1 MPRHVPLAAGLCWIA
16 MSALTLAQSE
26 KPNAKPRHD
35 PAAEYTFSGPF
46 THDNLTI
53 FLIHGKNTLPTGVSR
68 EHPST
73 LPLLTLQEALEQK
86 KAIVHET
93 QQVNELTIEN
103 VSTDV
108 EVYVQAGDI
117 VKGGKQDR
125 LIAYDLIVP
134 PKSGKQP
141 VASFCVEHGRW
152 TQRGAE
158 TAGAFDSSSNVA
170 NSKDLKVASQSNMR
184 GQDKVWSKVREA
196 QQKLGRNLG
205 QAVESKQSPTSL
217 QLTLEDRKLLGE
229 LDKYVKEL
237 SKAADGK
244 QDAIGYAVAING
256 KVEECDVYGSN
267 ALFRKLWPKLILG
280 SATEA
285 LAEKQKDKKFEVPTI
300 EAVKTFLAEAV
311 KGKQSDKEISK
322 RVKQHCC
329 EDEKNLFLE
338 ARDSANKD
346 AIIHRSYLN
355 KK

>member
-1 MPRHVPLAAGLCWIA
+1 MTRHVPLAAGLCWL
-16 MSALTLAQSE
+16 ALTALAFAE
-26 KPNAKPRHD
+26 PDKPDAKPKHD

-53 FLIHGKNTLPTGVSR
+53 FLVHGKDTLSGK
-68 EHPST
+68 
-73 LPLLTLQEALEQK
+73 PLLTLEEALEQK

-93 QQVNELTIEN
+93 QQVNQLTVEN
-103 VSTDV
+103 VSADI

-125 LIAYDLIVP
+125 LIAHDLIVP

-184 GQDKVWSKVREA
+184 SQNKVWEKVNEA
-196 QQKLGRNLG
+196 QQKLGRNVG
-205 QAVESKQSPTSL
+205 KIVVNQQSPTSL
-217 QLTLEDRKLLGE
+217 QLTLEDKKLLEE
-229 LDKYVKEL
+229 LDKYIKEL
-237 SKAADGK
+237 SKVPDGK
-244 QDAIGYAVAING
+244 KDVIGYAVAING

-267 ALFRKLWPKLILG
+267 SLFMKLWPKLING

-285 LAEKQKDKKFEVPTI
+285 LAEKQKDKRFDVPTV

-311 KGKQSDKEISK
+311 KGKKSEKELSK
-322 RVKQHCC
+322 RVKQMCC

-338 ARDSANKD
+338 ARDSGNKD
-346 AIIHRSYLN
+346 GIIHRSYL